1 MQEKHMIH
9 IINDDQV
16 LYRSPRDPEM
26 VEIFTLGRFLV
37 KRGGKVLTGASVR
50 AVKVWSLF
58 QFLLTNRG
66 KALTAEEILDN
77 LYPGEYYKNPYQAV
91 RSLIH
96 RLRRLF
102 TDEFA
107 APALSANIVYTQ
119 GCYRWME
126 NGSYWLDVDEFERY
140 TLAAEELY
148 NTNPT
153 AAIKKLQKAVSLYLG
168 EYLPECSGQ
177 KWVILA
183 RNYYQQLYIRNVIKL
198 ADLLRANR
206 NFSEVIKLCQ
216 NALAIEYFEQKLHL
230 YYLEALIEEGKT
242 RQARRHYEEVSA
254 AFYREMGLKPSAEMR
269 QLYGRIQSADE
280 GSYNLNLYLIHKLLI
295 EHENTRGA
303 FFCDPELF
311 QYFYRLE
318 KKRLDRSGQ
327 SACLGLLAITSR
339 DFQRLPRE
347 RLQEAMECLS
357 QVFRS
362 SLRKGDVVCRSHE
375 AQFLLLLPAVDAANA
390 RKVLLRIEESF
401 RKNISSQDLVIH
413 KKIMPLKAG
422 STAM

>member
-1 MQEKHMIH
+1 MIH

-168 EYLPECSGQ
+168 EYLPECSG
-177 KWVILA
+177 
-183 RNYYQQLYIRNVIKL
+183 
-198 ADLLRANR
+198 
-206 NFSEVIKLCQ
+206 
-216 NALAIEYFEQKLHL
+216 
-230 YYLEALIEEGKT
+230 
-242 RQARRHYEEVSA
+242 
-254 AFYREMGLKPSAEMR
+254 
-269 QLYGRIQSADE
+269 
-280 GSYNLNLYLIHKLLI
+280 
-295 EHENTRGA
+295 
-303 FFCDPELF
+303 
-311 QYFYRLE
+311 
-318 KKRLDRSGQ
+318 
-327 SACLGLLAITSR
+327 
-339 DFQRLPRE
+339 
-347 RLQEAMECLS
+347 
-357 QVFRS
+357 
-362 SLRKGDVVCRSHE
+362 
-375 AQFLLLLPAVDAANA
+375 
-390 RKVLLRIEESF
+390 
-401 RKNISSQDLVIH
+401 
-413 KKIMPLKAG
+413 
-422 STAM
+422 